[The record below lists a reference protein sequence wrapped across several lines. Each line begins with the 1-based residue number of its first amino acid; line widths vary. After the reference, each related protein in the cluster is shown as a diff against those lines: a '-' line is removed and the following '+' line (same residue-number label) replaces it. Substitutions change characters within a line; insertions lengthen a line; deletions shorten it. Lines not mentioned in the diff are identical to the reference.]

1 MICEGCHLEK
11 GALYIVDGLLL
22 CSECKK
28 NHVRMNKCEKIIK
41 SKSYRR
47 Y

>member
-22 CSECKK
+22 CSDCKK
-28 NHVRMNKCEKIIK
+28 NHKMRDKSETNIK
-41 SKSYRR
+41 PKSIWRN
-47 Y
+47 